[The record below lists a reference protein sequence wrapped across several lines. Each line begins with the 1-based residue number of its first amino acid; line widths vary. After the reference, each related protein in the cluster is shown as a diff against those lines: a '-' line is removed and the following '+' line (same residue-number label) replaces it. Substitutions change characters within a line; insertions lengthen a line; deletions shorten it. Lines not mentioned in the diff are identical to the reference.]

1 MCQKRWGQ
9 FLWQWCWWT
18 LALVEK
24 LRLDSQFRWPPIL
37 SFDIWK
43 PSENQTARDWFAFP
57 KTWLNKAPARFNPC
71 RNFSDCLG
79 DRGVASS
86 RLTVMQGAISL
97 LFAKSSPNHKRLQ
110 VRIWNR
116 SLAGVEQCCTITV
129 MGHVLGLGKS
139 LWVKEAYVPDS
150 QLVQIYDAP
159 EQHMVWI
166 DPLFCQTHS
175 CSSTLALFHTIHLDS
190 IANLWERGC
199 SGPVDWCGK
208 LCGRRISLNT
218 FTTRVSLLPLCDAFS
233 CEGSPDVTC
242 LSVRQVGKI
251 CAWNYA
257 ASDYLQDQEVVR
269 AMTRLF
275 LYLLEKRLWP
285 SFIFFWPLNSQ
296 NIKLPHQ

>member
-1 MCQKRWGQ
+1 MLMDISISGKIKTRFSVQM
-9 FLWQWCWWT
+9 T
-18 LALVEK
+18 SNTV
-24 LRLDSQFRWPPIL
+24 LRYLKAF
-37 SFDIWK
+37 WK
-43 PSENQTARDWFAFP
+43 SAARDWFAFP
-57 KTWLNKAPARFNPC
+57 KMWLNKAPARLNPC
-71 RNFSDCLG
+71 RKFSDRLG

-116 SLAGVEQCCTITV
+116 SLAGVNQCCTITV

-139 LWVKEAYVPDS
+139 LWVREAYVPDS

-199 SGPVDWCGK
+199 SGPLDWCGK

-218 FTTRVSLLPLCDAFS
+218 FTTRMSLLPLCDAFS

-275 LYLLEKRLWP
+275 L
-285 SFIFFWPLNSQ
+285 
-296 NIKLPHQ
+296 